1 MERRKVI
8 PEARRSMSVAW
19 LVVGLLWVVGMMNYL
34 DRLTITTMRDSVKAD
49 IPMTDAQ
56 FGLVTSVFLWVY
68 ALLSP
73 AAGYLADRFSRTGV
87 IVGSLFV
94 WSAVTWMTGHCHTVG
109 QLLVVRALMGIA
121 EACYIPAALA
131 LIADFHRGS
140 TRSLATGIH
149 MSGIYAGMALGGIG
163 GHLAES
169 IGWRTAFTIFGLG
182 GIVYGFALVL
192 LLRDPPKPESAAV
205 ASTRTGDGVTLLSA
219 LRALFTQPS
228 YYAIVTH
235 WTLLA
240 LAGWG
245 FSGWLPTYLKEHFH
259 LGQGAAGMSATGYVQ
274 ITAFIGILVG
284 GVWADAWSRRNAR
297 GRLFVPAIGFIV
309 AGPALFMTASTDVF
323 VLAIAGLL
331 VYGLA
336 RGFSDANMM
345 PILCQVVD
353 PRYRATGYG
362 IMNCFSCLTGGVMIY
377 VSGALKD
384 RNVDLGTVFQFA
396 AAGLVLA
403 AVVLLLVRPV
413 LADDSPVSNNPKS

>member
-1 MERRKVI
+1 
-8 PEARRSMSVAW
+8 MSFAW

-94 WSAVTWMTGHCHTVG
+94 WSVVTWMTGHCHTVG

-131 LIADFHRGS
+131 LIADYHRGT

-163 GHLAES
+163 GYLAES

-182 GIVYGFALVL
+182 GVVYGGVL
-192 LLRDPPKPESAAV
+192 AFVLRDPPRPESAAA
-205 ASTRTGDGVTLLSA
+205 ASAQSDNGVTLLSA

-228 YYAIVTH
+228 YYAIVAH

-259 LGQGAAGMSATGYVQ
+259 MGQGAAGMSATGYVQ

-284 GVWADAWSRRNAR
+284 GIWADAWSRRNAR
-297 GRLFVPAIGFIV
+297 GRLFVPAFGFLA
-309 AGPALFMTASTDVF
+309 AGPALFMAASTDVF
-323 VLAIAGLL
+323 ALAIAGLM

-377 VSGALKD
+377 ASGALKD
-384 RNVDLGTVFQFA
+384 RNVDLGTVFQYA

-403 AVVLLLVRPV
+403 AIVLLLVRPM
-413 LADDSPVSNNPKS
+413 LAENSSGTDRLAP